1 MKQVSYKKLW
11 HILIDRNMRK
21 IELKE
26 ATGMSSSTLARMV
39 AGQPVNVEVLLRVCT
54 ALDCDFGDIMEAVP
68 EGTDNPLKKSSKNF
82 HRTISTDNR

>member
-1 MKQVSYKKLW
+1 VKQVSYKKLW

-39 AGQPVNVEVLLRVCT
+39 SGQTVNVEVLLRICT

-68 EGTDNPLKKSSKNF
+68 EGTENPPKKRFKK
-82 HRTISTDNR
+82 IS